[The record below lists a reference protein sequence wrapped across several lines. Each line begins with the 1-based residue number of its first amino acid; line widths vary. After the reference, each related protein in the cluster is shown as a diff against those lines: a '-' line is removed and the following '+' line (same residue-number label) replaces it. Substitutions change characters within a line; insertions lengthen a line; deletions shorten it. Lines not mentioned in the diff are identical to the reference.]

1 MATDLLLHIV
11 PVVFAWPTLFNTEN
25 TRHGIFRKIMLQSNE
40 VSSELIDLI
49 YGSLFG
55 ECNWQDFLDRVAQTS
70 PNGKAALHYHDLA
83 SPIAHVPYVSGFSRT
98 EVDQFSSHF
107 ASVNPWIPRLS
118 VVPVGQGVCGDEIFP
133 RKDLLKS
140 EFYNDWLKG
149 QAGCETSIGVS
160 IIREETRTFVLS
172 TCTSSADPDFNKA
185 AAGRYTILAPHLKR
199 AFDFIRK
206 RDLLAPEKQATQT
219 LLDSIGAGLIYVSE
233 QGRARQWNKSAEAF
247 VEAGFPVHIAPDGRL
262 ALQCETSAAVLDF
275 LTSRKGVQTKPHTAI
290 VKGKNKA
297 NYRITLVRLQSD
309 AFTEFL
315 EGPTVAVIIE
325 PMMTTPFS
333 ERRDFLMET
342 YKLTA
347 TEMRIASS
355 IASGRSPKEVAVA
368 DHISYETVRTHL
380 RNIYSKLGVNSQV
393 GLVALLMR

>member
-1 MATDLLLHIV
+1 
-11 PVVFAWPTLFNTEN
+11 
-25 TRHGIFRKIMLQSNE
+25 MLQSKDA
-40 VSSELIDLI
+40 SSELINLI

-83 SPIAHVPYVSGFSRT
+83 SPVAHVPYVSGFSRT

-107 ASVNPWIPRLS
+107 AAVNPWIPRLS
-118 VVPVGQGVCGDEIFP
+118 FVPVGQGVCGDEIFP
-133 RKDLLKS
+133 REDLLKS

-149 QAGCETSIGVS
+149 QAQCETSIGVS

-172 TCTSSADPDFNKA
+172 TCTSSADPDFNKE

-206 RDLLAPEKQATQT
+206 RDLLAPERQTTQT
-219 LLDSIGAGLIYVSE
+219 LFDSIGVGLIYVSE
-233 QGRARQWNKSAEAF
+233 QGRARQWNKSAEALMA
-247 VEAGFPVHIAPDGRL
+247 AGFPVHVAPSGKL
-262 ALQCETSAAVLDF
+262 ELQCERSAAVLDF
-275 LTSRKGVQTKPHTAI
+275 LTSRKGVQSRPHTAI
-290 VKGKNKA
+290 AKGKDKA
-297 NYRITLVRLQSD
+297 SYRITLLRLQTD

-315 EGPTVAVIIE
+315 EGPTVAVIVE
-325 PMMTTPFS
+325 PLVATPLN
-333 ERRDFLMET
+333 ERRDFLMEA

-347 TEMRIASS
+347 TEIRIASS
-355 IASGRSPKEVAVA
+355 IASGHSPKEVAIA

-380 RNIYSKLGVNSQV
+380 RNIYSKLGVNSRV

>member
-1 MATDLLLHIV
+1 
-11 PVVFAWPTLFNTEN
+11 
-25 TRHGIFRKIMLQSNE
+25 MLQSKD

-83 SPIAHVPYVSGFSRT
+83 SPVAHVPYVSGFSRN

-118 VVPVGQGVCGDEIFP
+118 FVPVGQGVCGDELFP
-133 RKDLLKS
+133 REDLLKS

-149 QAGCETSIGVS
+149 QAQCETSIGVS

-172 TCTSSADPDFNKA
+172 TCTSSADPDFNKEA
-185 AAGRYTILAPHLKR
+185 VGRYTLLAPHLKR

-206 RDLLAPEKQATQT
+206 RDLLAPERQTTQT
-219 LLDSIGAGLIYVSE
+219 LLDSIGVGLIYVSE
-233 QGRARQWNKSAEAF
+233 QGRARQWNKNAEPLM
-247 VEAGFPVHIAPDGRL
+247 EAGFPVHVLPGGELR
-262 ALQCETSAAVLDF
+262 LQCEKSAVVLDF
-275 LTSRKGVQTKPHTAI
+275 LTSRRGVQTTPHTAV
-290 VKGKNKA
+290 VKGKDKE

-315 EGPTVAVIIE
+315 DGPTVAVIIE
-325 PMMTTPFS
+325 PMMATPFN
-333 ERRDFLMET
+333 ERRDFLMQT

-347 TEMRIASS
+347 TEIRIASS
-355 IASGRSPKEVAVA
+355 IASGHSPKEVAIA